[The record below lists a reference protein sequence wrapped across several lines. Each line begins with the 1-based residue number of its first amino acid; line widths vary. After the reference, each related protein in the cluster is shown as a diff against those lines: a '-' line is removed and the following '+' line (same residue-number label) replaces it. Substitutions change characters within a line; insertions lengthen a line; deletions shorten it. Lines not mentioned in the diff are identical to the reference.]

1 MPSNRLTACSSSSWN
16 RPGTSLNFGMTNT
29 RIPAAAISR
38 MADTVM
44 AEISPGLT
52 FFQPNR
58 LI

>member
-1 MPSNRLTACSSSSWN
+1 MLTACSSSSWN
-16 RPGTSLNFGMTNT
+16 RPGTILNLGMAKM
-29 RIPAAAISR
+29 RIHAAAISK

-44 AEISPGLT
+44 AEINPGLT